1 MILYDIKR
9 NVLLARPRDVLLAV
23 GVTLFG
29 FLQIRSFDHLFNHV
43 VAEVRV
49 EMDQSLAGHRPI
61 LRILALTPL
70 DLDRLVARLE
80 REQLLKVFVF
90 CDLQGE
96 LVGLM
101 AGGLLGLDPL
111 DQL

>member
-1 MILYDIKR
+1 M
-9 NVLLARPRDVLLAV
+9 LLARPRDVLLAV
-23 GVTLFG
+23 RVALLG
-29 FLQIRSFDHLFNHV
+29 FRQIRSFDHLVNHI
-43 VAEVRV
+43 VAEVGV
-49 EMDQSLAGHRPI
+49 EMDQSLAGFCHSI
-61 LRILALTPL
+61 LTLPL
-70 DLDRLVARLE
+70 DPDRLSTRLKGK
-80 REQLLKVFVF
+80 QLLEVFVF